1 MVETTHHTVDFYK
14 YLASLFYAVAAVDH
28 NVVIAEKRKIKE
40 LVDENWSFKSGDI
53 DSQEVIFSTLKKLI
67 TDNYDKE
74 VAFLDFKNFF
84 LKHPEEFPTH
94 IRTKILDDA
103 DSITVAYARRNKSE
117 SVLIS
122 RLYFLLRE

>member
-1 MVETTHHTVDFYK
+1 MVETTYHTTEFYK
-14 YLASLFYAVAAVDH
+14 NLASLFYAVAAVDH
-28 NVVIAEKRKIKE
+28 KIVIAEKRKIKE
-40 LVDENWSFKSGDI
+40 MVEQHWSFESEDT

-67 TDNYDKE
+67 TGNYDKE
-74 VAFLDFKNFF
+74 AAFIDFKNFF
-84 LKHPEEFPTH
+84 LKHPEEFPAH

-122 RLYFLLRE
+122 RLYFLLCK